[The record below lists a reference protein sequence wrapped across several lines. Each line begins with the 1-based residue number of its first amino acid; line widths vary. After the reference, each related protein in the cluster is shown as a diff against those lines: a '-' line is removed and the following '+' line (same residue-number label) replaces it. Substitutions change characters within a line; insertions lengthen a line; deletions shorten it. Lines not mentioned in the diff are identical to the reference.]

1 MLASLIQVEA
11 GISSATE
18 TRRRDAMPQ
27 RSAPPSPPTA
37 LTWARATAWYRTVP
51 HARGIIA
58 AASCVFVAGWAWNL
72 TGLWR

>member
-1 MLASLIQVEA
+1 
-11 GISSATE
+11 
-18 TRRRDAMPQ
+18 MPQ